1 MVESFFYKSSYLTN
15 KNMSIHHS
23 FPMILQC
30 SDQLFRAQWT
40 AAHQAPL
47 SMGSSCLQGIFSSQG
62 SNPCLQPWDADSLT
76 LVPHGKPHGYTADLT
91 NSNCTISKISISN
104 IQFFDAY
111 PLSTLTIL
119 LILSKFFNSSG
130 PPIYI
135 FTFYLLPGVLIY
147 LLNLNFMAHQYN
159 HLYIHPQF
167 FCSFF
172 SEVFF
177 A

>member
-1 MVESFFYKSSYLTN
+1 
-15 KNMSIHHS
+15 MSIHHS

-47 SMGSSCLQGIFSSQG
+47 SMGSSFLQGIFPSQG
-62 SNPCLQPWDADSLT
+62 SNPCLQPWDSDSLT

-177 A
+177 AWPKSPSP